1 MEGLFWKK
9 RKRGGAL
16 GKIALLPPLS
26 RIVERRGAYGGGPRR
41 RPRAWRR
48 PGGGGK
54 ERGERGGSIPPTT
67 SGWGGAGRRAHGGR
81 LEAAVELRGGGAG
94 RPGREVRGGGRVVG
108 MEGSVE
114 GLLIGR
120 VEQGGG
126 GSGGRPVS
134 SKDGN

>member
-1 MEGLFWKK
+1 MVGGLIIKNRKREGFFCKRIKRMEGLFWKK

-26 RIVERRGAYGGGPRR
+26 RTEQRRGAYGGGPRR

-67 SGWGGAGRRAHGGR
+67 SGWGGAVLALLKYPFYYTIRSCFGKFFGMIHVLTRHLAH
-81 LEAAVELRGGGAG
+81 ELDRF
-94 RPGREVRGGGRVVG
+94 
-108 MEGSVE
+108 
-114 GLLIGR
+114 
-120 VEQGGG
+120 
-126 GSGGRPVS
+126 
-134 SKDGN
+134 